1 MPGQAQ
7 GVDYMPA
14 AVNNPYLPP
23 LFPRWNVAVMHLA
36 NRTNPRGWDVK
47 SGTGYRLDAGND
59 VEAPATLEA
68 QKAWVRRHG
77 RVCVDGRHSLMT
89 IYGDPEVNYAFR
101 AWHEA
106 THIRLNA
113 PFTRAGEARV
123 CAAQQADV
131 AKLYG
136 RREAFMFA
144 HILHCEV
151 LEQAEEL
158 ERTGRFPADQRA
170 FTLSRLDPAIIS
182 ELGGYA
188 ANVERATGTGP
199 VMLTKTP
206 HGMPGTVLS

>member
-1 MPGQAQ
+1 
-7 GVDYMPA
+7 MPA

-23 LFPRWNVAVMHLA
+23 LFPRWNVAVMHIAGL
-36 NRTNPRGWDVK
+36 TNPRGWDVRPMTQG
-47 SGTGYRLDAGND
+47 SDAPD
-59 VEAPATLEA
+59 TLEA
-68 QKAWVRRHG
+68 QKDWVRRHG

-144 HILHCEV
+144 HILHCEI

-170 FTLSRLDPAIIS
+170 FTLSRLDLSIIS

-199 VMLTKTP
+199 VMLAKLP